1 MAAPPNSVDR
11 QILDLRD
18 LFTQLEQRYVA
29 LVANFQM
36 LRPLLDNDLL
46 KERMDDPS
54 KRLGAVAIATALFN
68 ACVLDACALLRM
80 PRPKERLKIGQ
91 YPNMALADAIKPFL
105 PKNRTKNGTLI
116 DQLSKERLNRA
127 AHSPSQYSK
136 TMPPDVVQRFI
147 EDDDRKRDASL
158 CEFQDDLEA
167 LLKDYCKLP
176 KLHKTLANP
185 RNKWIAH
192 LDVRRD
198 SATQS
203 LVVPDMADF
212 KDQFAALES
221 AFAVIGRL
229 MSHLVSIINGAE
241 TAPEDVNSWVQ
252 EQVVTFW
259 DLSLSEAA
267 DSQRPNTMTPES
279 SDPPSSTPP
288 PGHVRDDVKSR

>member
-80 PRPKERLKIGQ
+80 PRRKERLKIGQ
-91 YPNMALADAIKPFL
+91 YPNLALADAIKPFL
-105 PKNRTKNGTLI
+105 PKNRTKNGVLI

-136 TMPPDVVQRFI
+136 T
-147 EDDDRKRDASL
+147 K
-158 CEFQDDLEA
+158 A
-167 LLKDYCKLP
+167 LRSH
-176 KLHKTLANP
+176 HKTMMLLGVCIFVAGFVFNLKGTGTLQ
-185 RNKWIAH
+185 NSVSMMG
-192 LDVRRD
+192 DY
-198 SATQS
+198 
-203 LVVPDMADF
+203 
-212 KDQFAALES
+212 
-221 AFAVIGRL
+221 GRL
-229 MSHLVSIINGAE
+229 TVSRI
-241 TAPEDVNSWVQ
+241 
-252 EQVVTFW
+252 
-259 DLSLSEAA
+259 
-267 DSQRPNTMTPES
+267 
-279 SDPPSSTPP
+279 
-288 PGHVRDDVKSR
+288 

>member
-68 ACVLDACALLRM
+68 ACVLDACAMLRM

-91 YPNMALADAIKPFL
+91 YPNLALADAIKPFL
-105 PKNRTKNGTLI
+105 PKNRTKNGALI

-127 AHSPSQYSK
+127 AHSPSQYSE
-136 TMPPDVVQRFI
+136 TMPSDFVQRFI

-167 LLKDYCKLP
+167 LLKDSRTIANCPNSIRRLP
-176 KLHKTLANP
+176 IPVTNGLPTSMFAGTQQRRVWSCRTWRILKT
-185 RNKWIAH
+185 
-192 LDVRRD
+192 
-198 SATQS
+198 S
-203 LVVPDMADF
+203 LQRW
-212 KDQFAALES
+212 KAL
-221 AFAVIGRL
+221 
-229 MSHLVSIINGAE
+229 
-241 TAPEDVNSWVQ
+241 
-252 EQVVTFW
+252 
-259 DLSLSEAA
+259 
-267 DSQRPNTMTPES
+267 SQ
-279 SDPPSSTPP
+279 
-288 PGHVRDDVKSR
+288 